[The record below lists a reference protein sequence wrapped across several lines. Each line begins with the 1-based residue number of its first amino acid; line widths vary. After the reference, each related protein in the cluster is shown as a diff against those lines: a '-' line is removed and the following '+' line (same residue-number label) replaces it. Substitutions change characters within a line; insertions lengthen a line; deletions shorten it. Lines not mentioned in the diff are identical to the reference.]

1 MRRMNNKG
9 FAVSTLLYG
18 ILIMV
23 FLLIFALMST
33 LGTTRK
39 NTKNLTS
46 KIEEELNNYAAT
58 NVTMMYDS
66 SIDNPRTYITPSAG
80 WYKIELWGSKYTYTT
95 SANRSNLGYYTSGM
109 IYLKENDHLYIHL
122 GQNNVDDKDS
132 YISLTEDEASIIMLA
147 SGGPIPGG
155 NGHYIINGYA
165 GTEVDNGGKI
175 DTAKSFEIEYGQYD
189 ENGNAVLSDVYPV
202 FYDGLA
208 VPNVSNS
215 NGKFRI
221 QKVSNN
227 DEDNPPGKDTN
238 TKLNNVRYIRDCA
251 TGNSDNSHKHEV
263 SWVELQAIAN
273 GKNVALNKNIETS
286 PTFTLEKDGP
296 AVVTDGKASDS
307 NQYGTYTDNDGTVG
321 EKCITLDLE
330 QTYNL
335 DEVAVWHYYE
345 DGRNYYNHKLLVSND
360 KTNWTSLRETKYWTT
375 PCGANG
381 TSTCRYSTGEIETSL
396 GIRYSRFQPIPYY
409 EGTSFATNIEEGD
422 YYIMDVTSDQRNK
435 VITKNGDSI
444 SLSNFNADKS
454 QIWRVKN
461 IGNNQV
467 TISNIVKGN
476 SIEKSGNSSLIC
488 KNTTYNNNQRWIIQ
502 GDSSGYY
509 EILDPTK
516 TGPFYAITN
525 TLSIDV
531 RAPGSTKTRFKFI
544 KVQ

>member
-80 WYKIELWGSKYTYTT
+80 WYKIELWGSKFTYAT
-95 SANRSNLGYYTSGM
+95 SANLSNLGYYTSGM

-165 GTEVDNGGKI
+165 GTEVDNGGEI
-175 DTAKSFEIEYGQYD
+175 NTAKDFEIEYGQYD

-251 TGNSDNSHKHEV
+251 TGNSVNSDAH
-263 SWVELQAIAN
+263 WVELQAIVA
-273 GKNVALNKNIETS
+273 GKNIALKKNVEVS
-286 PTFTLEKDGP
+286 PTFTLKGSGAE
-296 AVVTDGKASDS
+296 VITDGKASDS
-307 NQYGTYTDNDGTVG
+307 SKYGTYVDSDGTVG
-321 EKCITLDLE
+321 EKCITIDLGNV
-330 QTYNL
+330 YNL
-335 DEVAVWHYYE
+335 DEIAVWHYYS
-345 DGRNYYNHKLLVSND
+345 DNRSYNNHKLSVSSD
-360 KTNWTSLRETKYWTT
+360 KTNWTILRSTFYTKTN
-375 PCGANG
+375 CGP
-381 TSTCRYSTGEIETSL
+381 STCIYSSGEIETVS

-422 YYIMDVTSDQRNK
+422 YYIMDVTSNQRNK

-488 KNTTYNNNQRWIIQ
+488 KNTTYNNNQRWIVQ
-502 GDSSGYY
+502 GTSSGYY

-525 TLSIDV
+525 TLSIDI
-531 RAPGSTKTRFKFI
+531 RGSGSTRTRFKFI

>member
-58 NVTMMYDS
+58 NVTMMNDS

-80 WYKIELWGSKYTYTT
+80 WYKIELWGSKYTYN
-95 SANRSNLGYYTSGM
+95 SSNLGYYTSGM

-147 SGGPIPGG
+147 SGGPISGG
-155 NGHYIINGYA
+155 HGHYIINGYA

-175 DTAKSFEIEYGQYD
+175 DTAKRFEIEYGQYD
-189 ENGNAVLSDVYPV
+189 ENGNAELSDVYPV

-227 DEDNPPGKDTN
+227 DEDNPPRKDTN

-251 TGNSDNSHKHEV
+251 TGNSDNSHNGKYPHDV
-263 SWVELQAIAN
+263 HWVELQAIVA
-273 GKNVALNKNIETS
+273 GKNIALNKNVEVS
-286 PTFTLEKDGP
+286 PTFTLKGSGAE
-296 AVVTDGKASDS
+296 VITDGKASDS
-307 NQYGTYTDNDGTVG
+307 SKYGTYVDSDGTVG
-321 EKCITLDLE
+321 EKCITLDLG

-335 DEVAVWHYYE
+335 DEVAVWHYYY
-345 DGRNYYNHKLLVSND
+345 DGRNYYNHKLLVSSD
-360 KTNWTSLRETKYWTT
+360 KTNWTSLRETRYWTT

-396 GIRYSRFQPIPYY
+396 DFNQYH
-409 EGTSFATNIEEGD
+409 
-422 YYIMDVTSDQRNK
+422 IM
-435 VITKNGDSI
+435 
-444 SLSNFNADKS
+444 
-454 QIWRVKN
+454 
-461 IGNNQV
+461 
-467 TISNIVKGN
+467 KGH
-476 SIEKSGNSSLIC
+476 LLQQ
-488 KNTTYNNNQRWIIQ
+488 T
-502 GDSSGYY
+502 
-509 EILDPTK
+509 
-516 TGPFYAITN
+516 
-525 TLSIDV
+525 
-531 RAPGSTKTRFKFI
+531 
-544 KVQ
+544 